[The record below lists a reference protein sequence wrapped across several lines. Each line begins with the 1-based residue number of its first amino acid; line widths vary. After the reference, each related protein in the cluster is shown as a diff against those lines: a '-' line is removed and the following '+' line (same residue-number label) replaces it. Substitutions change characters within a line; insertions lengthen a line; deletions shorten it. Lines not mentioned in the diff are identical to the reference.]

1 MFSDQIGIKLQTSI
15 KKVSGKSSN
24 ISEVNNKYLNN
35 TWVKKE
41 VTREIKRNSYKLHEN
56 KHIPWK
62 FEGRD

>member
-41 VTREIKRNSYKLHEN
+41 VTREIKRNSCKLHEN
-56 KHIPWK
+56 KHIP
-62 FEGRD
+62 